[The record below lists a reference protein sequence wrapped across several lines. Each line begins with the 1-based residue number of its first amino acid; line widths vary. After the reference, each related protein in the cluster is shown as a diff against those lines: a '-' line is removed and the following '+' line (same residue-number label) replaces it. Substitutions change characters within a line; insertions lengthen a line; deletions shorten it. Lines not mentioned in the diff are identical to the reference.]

1 MEHGKSYQ
9 AGSGRRLT
17 NKKILII
24 TAVAGF
30 VLVGSVCLT
39 VALIFILRPATSTPT
54 AERLLERLSE
64 SVRENMDQ
72 FANPCDD
79 FYRYSCGGWNRR
91 NPIPSGASSTSRFAE
106 VNTRNI
112 ESLRDAIEGGRDND
126 VRAVQL
132 ARQLYDSCTNTRRLN
147 DLGSQPLAELIKNT
161 GGWNLIGVNN
171 GTSNIVCTLVL
182 RDLSYVH
189 CFPSVYIYIY
199 YRLDDGFVVSTEFR
213 SPRRKLM
220 F

>member
-1 MEHGKSYQ
+1 MEHGKGYQ
-9 AGSGRRLT
+9 PGSGRRLT

-54 AERLLERLSE
+54 STPTPTTERLLERLSE
-64 SVRENMDQ
+64 SVRENMDR

-91 NPIPSGASSTSRFAE
+91 NPIPSGASSTSRFTE

-112 ESLRDAIEGGRDND
+112 ESLRDVIGSGRDND

-171 GTSNIVCTLVL
+171 GTSICMHFSFKRFNLCAL
-182 RDLSYVH
+182 LS
-189 CFPSVYIYIY
+189 
-199 YRLDDGFVVSTEFR
+199 
-213 SPRRKLM
+213 
-220 F
+220 